1 MVVHRHTQSQAS
13 LDAPGISFEKLCVVC
28 VVVVVVVVVVAANQI
43 LTHAKQALPGEL
55 MSCAPCVLRQ
65 NLK

>member
-28 VVVVVVVVVVAANQI
+28 VVVAVVVVVAANQI
-43 LTHAKQALPGEL
+43 LTHAKQALPAEL
-55 MSCAPCVLRQ
+55 MSL
-65 NLK
+65 

>member
-28 VVVVVVVVVVAANQI
+28 VVVVVVAVNQI

-55 MSCAPCVLRQ
+55 MSFAPCVLRQ